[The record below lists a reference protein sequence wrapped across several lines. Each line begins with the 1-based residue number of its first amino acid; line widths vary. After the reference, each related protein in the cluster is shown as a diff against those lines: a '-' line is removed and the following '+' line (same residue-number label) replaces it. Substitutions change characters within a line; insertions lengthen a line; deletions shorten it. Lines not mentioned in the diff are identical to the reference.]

1 MRLINIKLVLF
12 SIFNAGLIAVNVALL
27 NNDSPKE
34 GEADQETTVVEP
46 ADLKNKEN
54 SDSTLSDEEKNT
66 PKEKMGTATF
76 TPTPIKQVQFK
87 SNEYKRQQALQ
98 KEDIRRKNNLIAQKN
113 REIAALQVRNQQLH
127 SEKIALQQ
135 QVDESAIKIVALQKS
150 NQQLTEK
157 SENIEQ
163 KSDVEKMKE
172 RIALQPKNDRKKN
185 KNVIEKE
192 DQDKEEPS
200 NFSGLTEFG
209 FTDEKDN
216 KKTQTIKGRLML
228 DYTEKDKYSLNTD
241 YEFEFKTEDSVQ
253 TTNKYRWQ
261 TQADY
266 NLSPISSVFLRA
278 DLNRS
283 KYSSYD
289 KEDIYA
295 VGYGRDLY
303 KSKTQN
309 LHFEVGP
316 GYRQSDPNVGKDAV
330 TVNEVITRVR
340 VQYDHVISETLALK
354 LDAVTEIGDKNN
366 IYTSS
371 FSMQKNIYRQ
381 LYLVYKFEYKYTEN
395 VPADTDQD
403 EISSAL
409 KLLYAF

>member
-172 RIALQPKNDRKKN
+172 RIALQPKN
-185 KNVIEKE
+185 
-192 DQDKEEPS
+192 
-200 NFSGLTEFG
+200 
-209 FTDEKDN
+209 
-216 KKTQTIKGRLML
+216 
-228 DYTEKDKYSLNTD
+228 
-241 YEFEFKTEDSVQ
+241 
-253 TTNKYRWQ
+253 
-261 TQADY
+261 
-266 NLSPISSVFLRA
+266 
-278 DLNRS
+278 
-283 KYSSYD
+283 
-289 KEDIYA
+289 
-295 VGYGRDLY
+295 
-303 KSKTQN
+303 
-309 LHFEVGP
+309 
-316 GYRQSDPNVGKDAV
+316 
-330 TVNEVITRVR
+330 
-340 VQYDHVISETLALK
+340 
-354 LDAVTEIGDKNN
+354 
-366 IYTSS
+366 
-371 FSMQKNIYRQ
+371 
-381 LYLVYKFEYKYTEN
+381 
-395 VPADTDQD
+395 
-403 EISSAL
+403 
-409 KLLYAF
+409 